1 MQLFG
6 SGKSQ
11 RPPKQRWGTIH
22 SPPSER
28 LVSLDLYLLD
38 SPAGAIHS
46 RGKAELHL
54 YLCPPICVLTR
65 TMFAQGTTLRVVA
78 QVELRAGDEVTIE
91 YMPPYAQP
99 GHFLRQYG
107 FVPVNGTVDSG
118 AGNVPHTGGV
128 ETCTNGEI
136 LVERQSQ
143 TVPMETEAET
153 TLLLEGAALARQR
166 KEFWRQCQCVNMTSK
181 TDC

>member
-1 MQLFG
+1 MYVLEWM
-6 SGKSQ
+6 
-11 RPPKQRWGTIH
+11 RAR
-22 SPPSER
+22 
-28 LVSLDLYLLD
+28 
-38 SPAGAIHS
+38 
-46 RGKAELHL
+46 L

-65 TMFAQGTTLRVVA
+65 TMLAQGTTLRVVA

-118 AGNVPHTGGV
+118 ADNVPHTGGV

-136 LVERQSQ
+136 LVEGQSQ
-143 TVPMETEAET
+143 TEPIETEAET
-153 TLLLEGAALARQR
+153 TLLLEGAALAQQR
-166 KEFWRQCQCVNMTSK
+166 KEFWARMSLLVGKSSRQA
-181 TDC
+181 

>member
-1 MQLFG
+1 
-6 SGKSQ
+6 
-11 RPPKQRWGTIH
+11 
-22 SPPSER
+22 
-28 LVSLDLYLLD
+28 
-38 SPAGAIHS
+38 
-46 RGKAELHL
+46 
-54 YLCPPICVLTR
+54 
-65 TMFAQGTTLRVVA
+65 
-78 QVELRAGDEVTIE
+78 
-91 YMPPYAQP
+91 
-99 GHFLRQYG
+99 
-107 FVPVNGTVDSG
+107 
-118 AGNVPHTGGV
+118 VPHTGGV